1 MDNSPVALFLNLSEV
16 MWPTDGQISLNT
28 NTDNHVDAGTDADS
42 EAIKYWVVED
52 GLKFALVN
60 QNPLIEIF

>member
-1 MDNSPVALFLNLSEV
+1 MDNSPIALFLNLSEV

-42 EAIKYWVVED
+42 EAIKY
-52 GLKFALVN
+52 
-60 QNPLIEIF
+60 

>member
-28 NTDNHVDAGTDADS
+28 NTDDHVDAGTDADS
-42 EAIKYWVVED
+42 ETMKYLIVED
-52 GLKFALVN
+52 GLKYALVH
-60 QNPLIEIF
+60 QNPLIETF